1 MGWTRTT
8 RVVALG
14 AALVATLTA
23 CGGSSGPTYAQSSPS
38 SAAEITPSVNRAS
51 PEAKA
56 PVGDTVDGLDA
67 FAAAFW
73 KAAAKPDQNLVFSPL
88 SIGYAFAMLRV
99 GAKGDTAAQIDKAFG
114 FPAGV
119 AEAFNA
125 LTAGLI
131 TSTAPPV
138 VTPAPRGTAPESP
151 SVDSDP
157 PPAPPVVTVANAL
170 FAQQGYALLPDFANT
185 LGTQFGSAVQTTDF
199 AQQQAALNAIN
210 HWADVHTAGRI
221 KTILDQLDPATRLV
235 LLNAVYLK
243 ASWTKA
249 FTDAGKADFSAPDG
263 KVSVPMMKRED
274 EDFGYASGS
283 TWQAV
288 TLPYFGNRLAMRVI
302 LPKGSATPA
311 DLMTAHVLA
320 VAARTRTAAVNV
332 TMPSFDFGSDLNLKQ
347 LLPKL
352 GISDAF
358 DPAAADL
365 SAITTV
371 EKLFA
376 SQAVHK
382 ANITVDRLGTTA
394 SAVTAL
400 GVSATAARIP
410 TIPPIEFR
418 VDRPFLFEIVD
429 TKTGAPL
436 FVGSVA
442 NPTAT

>member
-8 RVVALG
+8 RAVALG
-14 AALVATLTA
+14 AALAAMLTA
-23 CGGSSGPTYAQSSPS
+23 CGGSNGPTIAQASP
-38 SAAEITPSVNRAS
+38 APTAEATPSTTRA
-51 PEAKA
+51 PADPKA
-56 PVGDTVDGLDA
+56 PVGDTVDGLQA

-73 KAAAKPDQNLVFSPL
+73 RAAATRNENLVFSPL
-88 SIGYAFAMLRV
+88 SIGYAFAMLRM
-99 GAKGDTAAQIDKAFG
+99 GAKGETAAQIDKAFG

-131 TSTAPPV
+131 TTTAPPV
-138 VTPAPRGTAPESP
+138 VTPQPSAPDKGNT
-151 SVDSDP
+151 VDP
-157 PPAPPVVTVANAL
+157 PPAPPVLTIANAL
-170 FAQQGYALLPDFANT
+170 FAQSNYPLVPDFANT
-185 LGTQFGSAVQTTDF
+185 LARQFGSAVQTTDF
-199 AQQQAALNAIN
+199 ARPQAALDAIN

-249 FTDAGKADFSAPDG
+249 FQDAGTRDFRTADGAEQ
-263 KVSVPMMKRED
+263 VPMMKRED
-274 EDFGYASGS
+274 EDLGYAKGS
-283 TWQAV
+283 NWQAV

-302 LPKGSATPA
+302 LPTGTATPA
-311 DLMTAHVLA
+311 DLMTGQVLA
-320 VAARTRTAAVNV
+320 AAGRTKTAAVNV
-332 TMPSFDFGSDLNLKQ
+332 TMPSFDFGSDLDLKR
-347 LLPKL
+347 LLPGL

-358 DPAAADL
+358 DPVTADL
-365 SAITTV
+365 SGITTL

-376 SQAVHK
+376 AQAVHK

-394 SAVTAL
+394 SAVTAI

-410 TIPPIEFR
+410 TIPPIEFT
-418 VDRPFLFEIVD
+418 VDRPFVFEIVD
-429 TKTGAPL
+429 TRTGAPL

-442 NPTAT
+442 NPTAR